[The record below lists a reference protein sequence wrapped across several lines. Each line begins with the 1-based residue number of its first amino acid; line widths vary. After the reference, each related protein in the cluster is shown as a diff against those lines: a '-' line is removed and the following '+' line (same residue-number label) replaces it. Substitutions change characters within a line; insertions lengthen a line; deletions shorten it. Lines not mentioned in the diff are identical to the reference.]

1 MQELTAQELAC
12 LCLPLS
18 SVTVPSLTSP
28 LPSLTS
34 LLCPISSAFT
44 DPVCFNANNTSTS
57 DLTIKFD
64 TACSHNMSG
73 NSDRLFNTMP
83 TTIRVKGF
91 NDTSSPAATLG
102 LNSDSR
108 PELFIPN
115 MPSDLVLLC
124 AADYTQQGATIL
136 LPNEGF
142 VLALSPDEQE
152 FLRTYASDKPIM
164 KQLIVQNNTY
174 EVVDKTSSPSLAT
187 PSLQQAL
194 ASSTATRYFNSK
206 INVSTVEE
214 RILATLLSGLTFKDL
229 LTMTKNESVL
239 GMPRDITPQSLH
251 SFENKYGRTPD
262 ILQLAFPDLSGNKK
276 GYFAP
281 KEPTTHC
288 GQHIEADFFE
298 AEFNDIPYT
307 DTPEPSPPP
316 TVNPKKVKK
325 LPSFGGATA
334 GYVYLDV
341 HSGYVNGIL
350 VTSMKNPLPLVQ
362 ATIKAQT
369 NRGYVPSVFAAD
381 QGIIS
386 QSLFRVSIPTVQK
399 FLREHTP
406 PITPQCGEA
415 YNHNNGTP
423 HIEHVIRQIK
433 ELIRFAILYLLRNP
447 NFASFHFTRKQCLRL
462 WGELFYWAIMIIN
475 LKPSYSNP
483 SITRYEHYLT
493 IKPDLRAI
501 RLLPIFSSLY
511 VLRRAEHAELNSQ
524 HHFWQFGLY
533 VGPSP
538 SVPGAIRAA
547 VRTNDENVHIITT
560 SAIKGV
566 SDGGQVSIY
575 PTADTSINC
584 LYEKDN
590 AIHDPLAV
598 AHIQEPTTTP
608 PAPAVVPHLDPPAV
622 VPHLD
627 PGAVVPTLTPA
638 PTAASPTVDP
648 VNNKDPVFQSSPTTS
663 VEHQSTLPPMQES
676 SSDSRI
682 GSMVHSASDP
692 VPPESSHPQHPL
704 TLPML
709 HPPRGSRRK
718 QSPVPSLPSDPT
730 TSSRNHS
737 YNTRKKHNPLPA
749 ALNATTFQPLP
760 SHCRRPFR
768 LLRLSY
774 RATTLI

>member
-1 MQELTAQELAC
+1 
-12 LCLPLS
+12 
-18 SVTVPSLTSP
+18 
-28 LPSLTS
+28 
-34 LLCPISSAFT
+34 
-44 DPVCFNANNTSTS
+44 
-57 DLTIKFD
+57 
-64 TACSHNMSG
+64 MSG
-73 NSDRLFNTMP
+73 NSDRLYNTMP
-83 TTIRVKGF
+83 TNISVKGF

-142 VLALSPDEQE
+142 VLALSPEEQQ
-152 FLRTYASDKPIM
+152 FLRSYAQDKPIQ
-164 KQLIVQNNTY
+164 KQLTVRNNTY
-174 EVVDKTSSPSLAT
+174 EVASSPSLAT
-187 PSLQQAL
+187 PPLQQAH
-194 ASSTATRYFNSK
+194 ASTATRYFNSK

-281 KEPTTHC
+281 PVPLTHC
-288 GQHIEADFFE
+288 GQRIEADYFE

-307 DTPEPSPPP
+307 DTPDP
-316 TVNPKKVKK
+316 TPAATTTKPKKVKK

-369 NRGYVPSVFAAD
+369 NRGYVPSIFAAD
-381 QGIIS
+381 QGVIS
-386 QSLFRVSIPTVQK
+386 QSLFRVSIPAVQK
-399 FLREHTP
+399 FLREHNP
-406 PITPQCGEA
+406 PIIPECGEA
-415 YNHNNGTP
+415 HNHNNGTP
-423 HIEHVIRQIK
+423 YIEHIIRQIK

-447 NFASFHFTRKQCLRL
+447 NFASFHFTRRQCLRL
-462 WGELFYWAIMIIN
+462 WGELFYWAIAIIN
-475 LKPSYSNP
+475 LKPSYSKP
-483 SITRYEHYLT
+483 TITRYEHYLT
-493 IKPDLRAI
+493 IKPDLRTI

-511 VLRRAEHAELNSQ
+511 VLRRAEHAELHSQ
-524 HHFWQFGLY
+524 HDFWQLGLY

-547 VRTNDENVHIITT
+547 VHVNNDEVHIITT

-566 SDGGQVSIY
+566 SDGGQVSVY

-598 AHIQEPTTTP
+598 AQIPDSDVPPPSRRPSRTT
-608 PAPAVVPHLDPPAV
+608 APAVQLV
-622 VPHLD
+622 VPQ
-627 PGAVVPTLTPA
+627 PSSSPAAVPPQEPA
-638 PTAASPTVDP
+638 TAALPTVDP
-648 VNNKDPVFQSSPTTS
+648 VTVTTPSDPVLLPSETDS
-663 VEHQSTLPPMQES
+663 VEHQSNAGPFIS
-676 SSDSRI
+676 SSAHQRHSKFCSR
-682 GSMVHSASDP
+682 P
-692 VPPESSHPQHPL
+692 
-704 TLPML
+704 
-709 HPPRGSRRK
+709 
-718 QSPVPSLPSDPT
+718 SPV
-730 TSSRNHS
+730 
-737 YNTRKKHNPLPA
+737 
-749 ALNATTFQPLP
+749 
-760 SHCRRPFR
+760 
-768 LLRLSY
+768 
-774 RATTLI
+774 